1 MATFTT
7 TRGATCTCGNNIYD
21 NGRCTNC
28 YAEQKTRTARAF
40 FIYVKS
46 PSGLNAGYI
55 NAKGEILERGI
66 HTFKRLNS
74 ATKMFLDS
82 LARAGYTVEKEYL
95 DEVAL

>member
-28 YAEQKTRTARAF
+28 YAEQKTRVARPF
-40 FIYVKS
+40 LIYVKS
-46 PSGLNAGYI
+46 ASGYTAGFL
-55 NAKGEILERGI
+55 NAKGEILEYGS
-66 HTFKRLNS
+66 HTFKRLTTS
-74 ATKMFLDS
+74 AKNVIAALENV
-82 LARAGYTVEKEYL
+82 GYTIEKEYL

>member
-28 YAEQKTRTARAF
+28 YAEQKTRVARPF
-40 FIYVKS
+40 LIYVTS
-46 PSGLNAGYI
+46 PSGFDAGFV
-55 NAKGEILERGI
+55 NAKGEILERGA
-66 HTFKRLNS
+66 HTFQRL
-74 ATKMFLDS
+74 TKAAKMVIES
-82 LARAGYTVEKEYL
+82 LERAGYKIEKEYL